1 MKEFALHFL
10 SQKRDWTSSMLTGC
24 GPRQVLSSRKCELCF
39 LAHSVCESFMH
50 LLCVNHFRLL
60 WALKC
65 ILHNSHNTSVLHMS
79 IKGNSVSN
87 HQIYKSSNHQII
99 KSSNHQIIKSS
110 NHQIIKSSN
119 HQINISSTCWQTSKH
134 VRLWASL
141 FPFVPKWT
149 IIRHHSHIILQLT
162 YITFAHQ
169 ITSYEHLLCRSLF
182 PPNDFSMFP
191 QNE

>member
-110 NHQIIKSSN
+110 NQHLLYLLANVEAREALGIAVSLCPQMNNHPSPLTHHSTTNIHHIRSSN
-119 HQINISSTCWQTSKH
+119 H
-134 VRLWASL
+134 
-141 FPFVPKWT
+141 
-149 IIRHHSHIILQLT
+149 IIR
-162 YITFAHQ
+162 
-169 ITSYEHLLCRSLF
+169 TSF
-182 PPNDFSMFP
+182 V
-191 QNE
+191 